1 MPGHRLHIQQIPL
14 ITRAPLHSET
24 FPAPED
30 QQAEPRGLFSGLL
43 GQVLV
48 PTRPARQLA
57 KELRVVVRT
66 DEARTQ
72 LRRSRLATGGVPPNE
87 HTEDHSKQ

>member
-1 MPGHRLHIQQIPL
+1 MV
-14 ITRAPLHSET
+14 
-24 FPAPED
+24 
-30 QQAEPRGLFSGLL
+30 L

-72 LRRSRLATGGVPPNE
+72 TRGSRLAPGGVPPNE
-87 HTEDHSKQ
+87 HAEDHSKQ